1 MPAGSRNA
9 KPGAGRRR
17 KPVGVAGTEVT
28 PSPGGSINARRTPA
42 NRCECPRHWTN
53 FPGTSRKTSGPPIG
67 LILQDFPAHF
77 PFRRKRPVRAW
88 AILIPEQA
96 TMQLEFHQLDRRWEH
111 LRVRQPHRQR
121 HLMASL
127 AESGQQTPIVV
138 VLSPDHRDHYL
149 VIDGYKRIAALRP
162 QRELGV
168 AALGAGRAAAGSD
181 PAASTGRSAARRTGH
196 EVSGAGGARQP
207 GALRADGRRFR
218 PAPLRHTASRATLCR
233 LARRLARG
241 PRAHPG
247 RAGTVFENAAAA
259 AGRQLDRGRTRSRT
273 GPDGGANRKGT
284 GSQPC

>member
-1 MPAGSRNA
+1 MPGVAEAEDASQLASPEPRLRPRQADRSTRGAAQRTVANA
-9 KPGAGRRR
+9 RAIGPTTLGRR
-17 KPVGVAGTEVT
+17 E
-28 PSPGGSINARRTPA
+28 
-42 NRCECPRHWTN
+42 
-53 FPGTSRKTSGPPIG
+53 
-67 LILQDFPAHF
+67 
-77 PFRRKRPVRAW
+77 RPVPAS
-88 AILIPEQA
+88 AILNRQA

-111 LRVRQPHRQR
+111 LRVRQPHRQGR
-121 HLMASL
+121 LMASL

-149 VIDGYKRIAALRP
+149 VIDGYKRIAAL
-162 QRELGV
+162 
-168 AALGAGRAAAGSD
+168 GAGRAAAGSD
-181 PAASTGRSAARRTGH
+181 PAASARRSAARRTGH
-196 EVSGAGGARQP
+196 EVSGAGGASQP

-273 GPDGGANRKGT
+273 GDGGCHPA
-284 GSQPC
+284 SS